1 MFVGRESNLTRRQGG
16 FRICTALK
24 HWSSLLDQYAPNAW
38 SLAKGS
44 YKDALLSACLF
55 GFEDK

>member
-24 HWSSLLDQYAPNAW
+24 HWSSFLDQYAPNAVVPCERQ
-38 SLAKGS
+38 L
-44 YKDALLSACLF
+44 
-55 GFEDK
+55 